1 MPPKNEVS
9 EVTTRTDEGE
19 TEGKAFTAFLLLRGN
34 GGNEDDLIPLSYELD
49 KRAATLSPR
58 GKVLDPK

>member
-1 MPPKNEVS
+1 
-9 EVTTRTDEGE
+9 VTTRTDEGE
-19 TEGKAFTAFLLLRGN
+19 TEGKAFTAFFLLHGN